1 MSYLIH
7 PSKQMSRDCT
17 RFRRIPNALWNVMG
31 RGRAKLM
38 RVFIRSTSTSP
49 RSLLDGDDNDDDDNG
64 DDVGGDVDGDVFTT
78 FLR

>member
-1 MSYLIH
+1 
-7 PSKQMSRDCT
+7 
-17 RFRRIPNALWNVMG
+17 MG

-49 RSLLDGDDNDDDDNG
+49 RSLLDGDGDDNDDDDNS
-64 DDVGGDVDGDVFTT
+64 DNVGGDVDGDVFTT